1 LKGLFI
7 LRAFVMVALVA
18 ACTPRGV
25 IVFAPEAETVGKIQ
39 RIHFSTTRERDP
51 RALFGPGRS
60 PRPTYGM
67 FELSIPPAH
76 RPGRIEWPRGRPDPA
91 HDFLATAA
99 VLYPSRKAFI
109 AGLRKDLHALPRGE
123 REAVIYIHGFNN
135 NFAEGLYRMAQ
146 MKQDFGL
153 PGVAIHYSWPSAG
166 NPFGYGYDRDSMLFA
181 RDGLEDLIEAAELAG
196 SERILLVGHSMG
208 SLLLMETLRQMEI
221 GRRHHLVQ
229 RIGGV
234 VLISPDIDLD
244 LFRQQ
249 VRRISRLP
257 QPFLIFTSRRD
268 RALRLSA
275 AITGQKERLGSVSD
289 VRALAELKVT
299 LFDVSKFTKGLVGHF
314 TPATSPALIRILANI
329 RELDAALQHGRPA
342 RPGLLPGTILTVR
355 NATQI
360 ILTPM
365 AAASP

>member
-1 LKGLFI
+1 MKGLLI
-7 LRAFVMVALVA
+7 LRALLMVALMA

-25 IVFAPEAETVGKIQ
+25 IVFAPQAASVGEVEKV
-39 RIHFSTTRERDP
+39 HFSTTRTRDA
-51 RALFGPGRS
+51 RSLFGAGRS
-60 PRPTYGM
+60 PVPTYGM

-76 RPGRIEWPRGRPDPA
+76 RPGHIEWPRGKPDPER
-91 HDFLATAA
+91 DFLATKAF
-99 VLYPSRKAFI
+99 LHPSRSAFI
-109 AGLRKDLHALPRGE
+109 ASLRQELRALPRGK
-123 REAVIYIHGFNN
+123 REVVIYIHGFNN

-153 PGVAIHYSWPSAG
+153 PGIAIHYSWPSAA
-166 NPFGYGYDRDSMLFA
+166 NPLGYGYDRDSMLFA
-181 RDGLEDLIEAAELAG
+181 RDGLEDLIEAAALAG

-208 SLLLMETLRQMEI
+208 ALLLMETLRQTEI
-221 GRRHHLVQ
+221 GRRHHLTK

-234 VLISPDIDLD
+234 ILISPDIDID

-249 VRRISRLP
+249 MRRIRTLP

-299 LFDVSKFTKGLVGHF
+299 LFDVSKFSRGITGHF

-329 RELDAALQHGRPA
+329 RELDTALRKGRPA
-342 RPGLLPGTILTVR
+342 RPGLLPGTILTVQ

-360 ILTPM
+360 ILSP
-365 AAASP
+365 AAGISP

>member
-1 LKGLFI
+1 MKGLLF
-7 LRAFVMVALVA
+7 LRAFLVVALVA
-18 ACTPRGV
+18 ACTPRGE
-25 IVFAPEAETVGKIQ
+25 IVFAPEAVSVGKIQ

-51 RALFGPGRS
+51 RALFCPGRS

-99 VLYPSRKAFI
+99 VLHPSRKAFI
-109 AGLRKDLHALPRGE
+109 AGLGKDLRALPRGE
-123 REAVIYIHGFNN
+123 REVVIYIHGFNN

-146 MKQDFGL
+146 MKQDFSL
-153 PGVAIHYSWPSAG
+153 PGVAIHYSWPSAA
-166 NPFGYGYDRDSMLFA
+166 NPLGYGYDRDSMLFA
-181 RDGLEDLIEAAELAG
+181 RDGLEDLIEAAALAG
-196 SERILLVGHSMG
+196 SDRILLVGHSMG
-208 SLLLMETLRQMEI
+208 ALLLMETLRQTEI
-221 GRRHHLVQ
+221 GRRHHLTG

-234 VLISPDIDLD
+234 ILISPDIDID

-249 VRRISRLP
+249 VRRIKTLP

-289 VRALAELKVT
+289 VRALAELEVT
-299 LFDVSKFTKGLVGHF
+299 LFDVSNFTKGIIGHF

-329 RELDAALQHGRPA
+329 RELDTALQNGRPA
-342 RPGLLPGTILTVR
+342 RPGLLPGTILTVQ

-360 ILTPM
+360 ILSP
-365 AAASP
+365 AAGISP